1 MGTRLLTPIKTM
13 ISMCQLVLVV
23 PHPTYT
29 KTSTIFA
36 STTGVA
42 RQTRNKVALP
52 PVNLPALFPN
62 GGSIKVAGL
71 NQLLSLGYQRL
82 HLLTMQGQVRL

>member
-1 MGTRLLTPIKTM
+1 M
-13 ISMCQLVLVV
+13 ISVCQLVLVV

-36 STTGVA
+36 STIGVT
-42 RQTRNKVALP
+42 RQTRNKIALP
-52 PVNLPALFPN
+52 PANLPALFPN

-82 HLLTMQGQVRL
+82 YLLTMQGQV